1 MREAEV
7 DFGFTQKNKFRTQ
20 SRHEADFHFGF
31 LNEFGVIMH
40 ETHRE
45 KESER
50 ERERVVTKKGVS
62 E

>member
-7 DFGFTQKNKFRTQ
+7 DFGFTQKKKSKINFVPK

-31 LNEFGVIMH
+31 LNECDAIMH
-40 ETHRE
+40 ETHTMR
-45 KESER
+45 ER
-50 ERERVVTKKGVS
+50 ERER